1 MNKKMIRPAV
11 TETDQ
16 VVSRTSANS
25 TPTQTCSQCD
35 RQKPL
40 TAFAVDRHRPNGRR
54 NVCAEC
60 RAAYDSTANY
70 RRRSQKYG
78 HEPVIVPFTRSQVTE
93 RYGDHCYYCP
103 LRGQTGAFEG
113 LDHVVCV
120 AAGGHHTLGN
130 IRPCCRSCN
139 SWERWTVDEPLIRD
153 LRVDLDEVESLF
165 KRIPTADRRGR

>member
-1 MNKKMIRPAV
+1 MSKKMIRPAV

-78 HEPVIVPFTRSQVTE
+78 HEPVIVPFTRSQVAE

-103 LRGQTGAFEG
+103 LRRKTGAFEG

-139 SWERWTVDEPLIRD
+139 SWKRWAVDELLMRD
-153 LRVDLDEVESLF
+153 LRVDLDEVELLF
-165 KRIPTADRRGR
+165 KRIPAADRRGR

>member
-103 LRGQTGAFEG
+103 LRGETGAFEG

-139 SWERWTVDEPLIRD
+139 SWKRWAVDEPLM
-153 LRVDLDEVESLF
+153 
-165 KRIPTADRRGR
+165 

>member
-1 MNKKMIRPAV
+1 MPGRLRQHGQLSTAQPEV
-11 TETDQ
+11 W
-16 VVSRTSANS
+16 SRT
-25 TPTQTCSQCD
+25 
-35 RQKPL
+35 
-40 TAFAVDRHRPNGRR
+40 R
-54 NVCAEC
+54 N
-60 RAAYDSTANY
+60 
-70 RRRSQKYG
+70 
-78 HEPVIVPFTRSQVTE
+78 VPFTRSQVTE

-139 SWERWTVDEPLIRD
+139 SWKRWTVDEQLIRD

-165 KRIPTADRRGR
+165 NRMPTADSRGR

>member
-1 MNKKMIRPAV
+1 MNKKVIRPAV

-25 TPTQTCSQCD
+25 TPTQVCIKCH
-35 RQKPL
+35 RRKPL
-40 TAFAVDRHRPNGRR
+40 TAFAVDRHRPSGRR
-54 NVCAEC
+54 NTCAEC
-60 RAAYDSTANY
+60 RADYESMADY

-78 HEPVIVPFTRSQVTE
+78 HQPVIVPFTRSQVTE
-93 RYGDHCYYCP
+93 RYGDQCYYCP
-103 LRGQTGAFEG
+103 LRGQTGAFEC

-139 SWERWTVDEPLIRD
+139 SWKRWTVDEQLIRD

-165 KRIPTADRRGR
+165 NRMPTAHCRGR